1 MIDQH
6 FPDAPYI
13 TFSRFDA
20 ADQVRR
26 CKDAAIDSLHVTT
39 KCHWGHSYYRTE
51 TGLMHPAL
59 KGRDMVGE
67 LVAESRRAGIEA
79 IAYYCILFE
88 NLAAR
93 NHRDWRFITKEGK
106 PAIRNEL
113 FGATGADSWR
123 WDMPCFMTGYRQ
135 YCLDQI
141 AEIAAGYEFDGLFLD
156 IFALGSDQRINVC
169 HCAACLARYAE
180 RGLDPHSDDPQMKF
194 ALVKHWMANWAEFL
208 LEIKG
213 VLRDHRPGMSVSVN
227 GGPFYEPWSV
237 LKELSWPYSEGGENP
252 HNSVVLRGLGLGS
265 PQCGIPCGNDAYDA
279 WPPDLV
285 KIMTSTVLAHGC
297 RTFFFFLQGRLGDGT
312 FEESK
317 YDFVR
322 RINEETAAK
331 QEYVK
336 DAEPLKAAAVYH
348 SEATWMEYGSRD
360 CRTRH
365 AGNIQ
370 VAIDAFRA
378 VSIPCEFL
386 PSWRIEPAD
395 LDPFQLVVL
404 PEQKCVSD
412 REAEALARYVER
424 GGTLLATGDTGTLDN
439 EARPRSNFALA
450 NLLGVDYEGV
460 CEKYSSQYVGGYMR
474 FDEHAFFGKLRKT
487 DYVIDG
493 DFLKVRAR
501 DAEVLARVAEP
512 VGVESRDNYIGW
524 HSLPPGGRA
533 EWPCVTVV
541 RRGKGTAV
549 YCVAPLGQL
558 GQDGLWWPAALI
570 QGIAAAQQVS
580 CGFRLEGPEGAS
592 EATFFRKGDVL
603 IVHVLNQSVRNN
615 RGAVVPLRDCRICCE
630 RATPKAARTVY
641 PVQESLAIEGRT
653 ITLPPVEIHT
663 VVEVDIQA

>member
-1 MIDQH
+1 MSDKYKDTFRVLMIDQH

-412 REAEALARYVER
+412 REAEALARYVRKGGHPPGDRRHRNARQRGEAPVELRPGQSARRGLR
-424 GGTLLATGDTGTLDN
+424 GGLREVQLAVRRRLHALRRACLLRKVAQDRLRHRRRFPESAGAGCGGACPRRRTCRSGKPRQLHRLALPAAGRQGRVAVRYGGSARQGNGGLLRGA
-439 EARPRSNFALA
+439 ARPARS
-450 NLLGVDYEGV
+450 
-460 CEKYSSQYVGGYMR
+460 
-474 FDEHAFFGKLRKT
+474 
-487 DYVIDG
+487 
-493 DFLKVRAR
+493 
-501 DAEVLARVAEP
+501 
-512 VGVESRDNYIGW
+512 
-524 HSLPPGGRA
+524 GRA
-533 EWPCVTVV
+533 VV
-541 RRGKGTAV
+541 AGGAYPGDRGS
-549 YCVAPLGQL
+549 
-558 GQDGLWWPAALI
+558 PAGEL
-570 QGIAAAQQVS
+570 
-580 CGFRLEGPEGAS
+580 RLPAGRPRGCLRS
-592 EATFFRKGDVL
+592 DVF
-603 IVHVLNQSVRNN
+603 
-615 RGAVVPLRDCRICCE
+615 P
-630 RATPKAARTVY
+630 
-641 PVQESLAIEGRT
+641 
-653 ITLPPVEIHT
+653 
-663 VVEVDIQA
+663 

>member
-1 MIDQH
+1 
-6 FPDAPYI
+6 
-13 TFSRFDA
+13 
-20 ADQVRR
+20 
-26 CKDAAIDSLHVTT
+26 
-39 KCHWGHSYYRTE
+39 
-51 TGLMHPAL
+51 
-59 KGRDMVGE
+59 
-67 LVAESRRAGIEA
+67 
-79 IAYYCILFE
+79 
-88 NLAAR
+88 
-93 NHRDWRFITKEGK
+93 
-106 PAIRNEL
+106 
-113 FGATGADSWR
+113 
-123 WDMPCFMTGYRQ
+123 
-135 YCLDQI
+135 
-141 AEIAAGYEFDGLFLD
+141 
-156 IFALGSDQRINVC
+156 
-169 HCAACLARYAE
+169 
-180 RGLDPHSDDPQMKF
+180 MKF

-424 GGTLLATGDTGTLDN
+424 GAPSWRPATPERSTTRRGPGRTSPWPICPAWITRGFARSTARSTSAATCASTSMPSS
-439 EARPRSNFALA
+439 ESCARP
-450 NLLGVDYEGV
+450 
-460 CEKYSSQYVGGYMR
+460 
-474 FDEHAFFGKLRKT
+474 
-487 DYVIDG
+487 
-493 DFLKVRAR
+493 
-501 DAEVLARVAEP
+501 
-512 VGVESRDNYIGW
+512 
-524 HSLPPGGRA
+524 
-533 EWPCVTVV
+533 
-541 RRGKGTAV
+541 
-549 YCVAPLGQL
+549 
-558 GQDGLWWPAALI
+558 
-570 QGIAAAQQVS
+570 
-580 CGFRLEGPEGAS
+580 
-592 EATFFRKGDVL
+592 
-603 IVHVLNQSVRNN
+603 
-615 RGAVVPLRDCRICCE
+615 
-630 RATPKAARTVY
+630 
-641 PVQESLAIEGRT
+641 
-653 ITLPPVEIHT
+653 ITS
-663 VVEVDIQA
+663 